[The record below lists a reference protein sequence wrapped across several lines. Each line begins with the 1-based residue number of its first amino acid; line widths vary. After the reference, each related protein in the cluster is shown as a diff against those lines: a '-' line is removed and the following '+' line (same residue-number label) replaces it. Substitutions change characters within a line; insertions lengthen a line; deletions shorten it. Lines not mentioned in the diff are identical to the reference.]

1 MVHVVVI
8 SPPFASHAAPL
19 AALGAAL
26 RDAGARVDLASTAA
40 FAPLAAGAGIG
51 FTELAV
57 ARNANHGVAERTR
70 QDPAEAARLREFL
83 TATSRG
89 AVETLLTQA
98 AHRRAD
104 LLAEPDR
111 VLADI
116 RALHRRLQ
124 PDWYLVDQ
132 LAYPATLALHCLG
145 LPYASFCPG
154 HPSYIPAGPDAYFG
168 VPYAWP
174 DTVRP
179 TAEALVRLT
188 RAAADNDR
196 AFTAAFHRVIDRNA
210 PHRPRPDRAFALSS
224 PRAVV
229 HNYPELPWLPAPST
243 GAAALRCGH
252 CTQPPAPL
260 AEPWTG
266 VADGLTAGGRP
277 LVLLALGTFLSARH
291 DVLATV
297 ADGVLRHT
305 SAGLVVAAGDRVG
318 EVSSALAASGA
329 PAERFHVA
337 DRIPQQALLTR
348 ASAMVH
354 HAGNNS
360 FTECL
365 AAGVPVLALPF
376 SSDQFAIAHDLER
389 ADVGLSL
396 DPNALTADTAGRA
409 VERLLTRDRSANDAV
424 RAAVLRRG
432 PDWAAGQLLRL
443 MR

>member
-1 MVHVVVI
+1 MHVVVI

-26 RDAGARVDLASTAA
+26 GAAGARVDLASTSA
-40 FAPLAAGAGIG
+40 FAPLAARAGIG

-57 ARNANHGVAERTR
+57 TRNANHGVAERTR

-83 TATSRG
+83 AATSRG
-89 AVETLLTQA
+89 AAETLLTQA
-98 AHRRAD
+98 THRRAD

-111 VLADI
+111 VLADV

-145 LPYASFCPG
+145 LPYATFCPG
-154 HPSYIPAGPDAYFG
+154 HPTYIPAGPDAYFG

-179 TAEALVRLT
+179 TAEALERLT

-196 AFTAAFHRVIDRNA
+196 AFTAAFHRVVDRHA

-224 PRAVV
+224 PRTVV
-229 HNYPELPWLPAPST
+229 YNYPELPWLPTPST

-252 CTQPPAPL
+252 CTQPPPPL
-260 AEPWTG
+260 AAPWTG
-266 VADGLTAGGRP
+266 VADRLTAGGRP

-297 ADGVLRHT
+297 ADGVLRRT
-305 SAGLVVAAGDRVG
+305 SAALVVAAGDRVD
-318 EVSSALAASGA
+318 EVSSALAAAGA
-329 PAERFHVA
+329 AADRFHVA

-365 AAGVPVLALPF
+365 AAGVPALALPF

-389 ADVGLSL
+389 AGLGLSL

-409 VERLLTRDRSANDAV
+409 VEHLLTGDRSANEAV

-432 PDWAAGQLLRL
+432 PDWAAEHLLRL